1 MTDVK
6 DHSTPI
12 GFEAFS
18 RLVDLV
24 CEADSIEL
32 YGDPKQN
39 LVKPVRRVKNTAQV
53 IFNLNVDFKQ
63 ISGLHHYVTT
73 LNQTRQTKTSL
84 AISG

>member
-18 RLVDLV
+18 RLVDLA

-32 YGDPKQN
+32 YGEPKQN
-39 LVKPVRRVKNTAQV
+39 LVKPVRRVKKHRPSNFKLEHRFQA
-53 IFNLNVDFKQ
+53 DFRTTP
-63 ISGLHHYVTT
+63 LCHH
-73 LNQTRQTKTSL
+73 
-84 AISG
+84 A